1 MSRVDNAARDL
12 LAEFDVSSPAVDVH
26 HLARQMGVQVV
37 QTSMNQDVSGML
49 IRDDNVLTVGLNSNQ
64 VSRRQRF
71 TLAHELGHL
80 RLHRGR
86 PLIVDSSIRVN
97 LRDSASAT
105 ATNREEM
112 EANRFA
118 AALLMPENMVREALA
133 STVAAKPAQLQR
145 ELAELFDVSTEAM
158 GYRLINLGITT

>member
-12 LAEFDVSSPAVDVH
+12 LAEFGVGSPAVDVH
-26 HLARQMGVQVV
+26 ALARQLGVQVV
-37 QTSMNQDVSGML
+37 QTSMNEDVSGML
-49 IRDDNVLTVGLNSNQ
+49 IREDRGLTVGLNSNQ
-64 VSRRQRF
+64 MYRRQRF

-86 PLIVDSSIRVN
+86 PLIVDSSIRVD
-97 LRDSASAT
+97 LRNSASGT

-118 AALLMPENMVREALA
+118 AALLMPEDMVREALA
-133 STVAAKPAQLQR
+133 GTAASTPVQLQR
-145 ELAELFDVSTEAM
+145 ELAHLFDASTEAM